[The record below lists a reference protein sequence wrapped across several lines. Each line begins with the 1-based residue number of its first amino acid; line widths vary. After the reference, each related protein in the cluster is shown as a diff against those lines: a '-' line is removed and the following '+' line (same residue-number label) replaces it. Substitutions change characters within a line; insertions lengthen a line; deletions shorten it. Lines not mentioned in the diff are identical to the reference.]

1 MPSKKTWDGVE
12 FNRWVV
18 DEVHD
23 RRENC
28 EGNPEKGSKGLD
40 CDSPLGAWTAQP
52 WYALP
57 PPPFYNSHVGF
68 EIPEESLCPGGLA
81 DGKGTAW
88 RVFASS

>member
-12 FNRWVV
+12 FHRWVV

-52 WYALP
+52 WYMEP
-57 PPPFYNSHVGF
+57 RPPFYNSWVGF
-68 EIPEESLCPGGLA
+68 EIPEESLCLGG
-81 DGKGTAW
+81 
-88 RVFASS
+88 FAKSKLTYDVTY